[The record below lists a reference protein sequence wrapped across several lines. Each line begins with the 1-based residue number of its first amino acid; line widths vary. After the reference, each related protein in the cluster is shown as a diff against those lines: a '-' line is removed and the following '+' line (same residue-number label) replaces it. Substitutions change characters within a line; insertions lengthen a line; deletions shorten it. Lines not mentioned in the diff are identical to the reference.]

1 MTLHET
7 KPGAKGQEFLPY
19 RLRVSGFDW
28 PGIVASISKVLA
40 GKGVNVASLESRVQN
55 APLSGTP
62 MFMLSAEVQVPSQL
76 ALSSLRKE
84 LVGRLRR
91 GEPGLLPRGGLR
103 RGDRSRALR
112 QARARHR
119 IEPRHRGGDGADAGA
134 RGGGRPRA
142 RERGRRSDADSR
154 AEIVLAGG
162 VAHPVSGD
170 ITTDEGGER
179 VARAVTELVGGVDVL
194 VNNLG
199 QASGGD
205 WQSASPEDW
214 VASYQLNTLS
224 AVRVIR
230 AFLGG
235 MREARWGRIIQIATI
250 GTTRPGSR
258 MPQYYA
264 AKAALADLTVSLAKE
279 LLGTGIT
286 VNTVSPG
293 LIHTPET
300 ESYLRHLGEKRGWG
314 ATWDEIEPH
323 GVKKLTGSP
332 IGRMAKP
339 EEVGNLVAFVSS
351 ARAGYLTGGNVRVDG
366 GATDT
371 VQ

>member
-1 MTLHET
+1 MDL
-7 KPGAKGQEFLPY
+7 G
-19 RLRVSGFDW
+19 
-28 PGIVASISKVLA
+28 
-40 GKGVNVASLESRVQN
+40 
-55 APLSGTP
+55 LSG
-62 MFMLSAEVQVPSQL
+62 
-76 ALSSLRKE
+76 K
-84 LVGRLRR
+84 
-91 GEPGLLPRGGLR
+91 
-103 RGDRSRALR
+103 RALVTGSSR
-112 QARARHR
+112 GTGTVMARTL
-119 IEPRHRGGDGADAGA
+119 
-134 RGGGRPRA
+134 A
-142 RERGRRSDADSR
+142 REGAVVLVHGSADGDQTR
-154 AEIVLAGG
+154 IAREIVLAGG
-162 VAHPVSGD
+162 VAHAVSGD
-170 ITTDEGGER
+170 VTTDEGGER
-179 VARAVTELVGGVDVL
+179 VASAVKELVGGVDVL

-205 WQSASPEDW
+205 WQSATPDDW

-224 AVRVIR
+224 AVRMIR

-235 MREARWGRIIQIATI
+235 MRERRFGRIIQIATI

-264 AKAALADLTVSLAKE
+264 AKAALANLTVSLAKE

-300 ESYLRHLGEKRGWG
+300 EIYLRHLGEKRGWG
-314 ATWDEIEPH
+314 ESWDEIEKS

-339 EEVGNLVAFVSS
+339 EEVADLVAFVASE
-351 ARAGYLTGGNVRVDG
+351 RASYLHGANVRVDG
-366 GATDT
+366 GATDA